1 MPMISYL
8 SDGVGAGAVG
18 DLSGSRAVG
27 GVGSKNLSG
36 VADGTVVAVG
46 GGTGHEG
53 SRGSDG
59 GGTHF
64 DYLSYWFLGFLRLV
78 GFEVEGLSSWLGKG
92 EY

>member
-1 MPMISYL
+1 MRVISYL

-27 GVGSKNLSG
+27 GVGSNNLGG
-36 VADGTVVAVG
+36 VTGGTVIVG

-59 GGTHF
+59 
-64 DYLSYWFLGFLRLV
+64 
-78 GFEVEGLSSWLGKG
+78 
-92 EY
+92 